1 MVRHLARHPERTG
14 PVTVAEI
21 SFTPLSG
28 AHWLHPQKTSRIP
41 RRYVFFDTEAYR
53 DISAKG
59 ESQRWRLGVTCC
71 VKWREVSQTWSP
83 IETVRHGT
91 PAGLAETI
99 TGFGRKDART
109 IAVAHNLAYDIRIAG
124 LLAWL
129 VDQGWVVSRPTFT
142 AEHVSFEASKGGRKV
157 VFVDSLSLVPISLA
171 KVGGLLGV
179 PKPPLPGG
187 DETDDVWYA
196 RCEADVR
203 ITATAYMAVIERLR
217 SEDLGGWARSG
228 ASIGWHTLL
237 RRHLTDKVLVHGR
250 PEVREAEGAA
260 MYAGRCEVWRHGFQ
274 APGPFYEWDFK
285 TAYGRICAETAL
297 PATFSYEVRGIDVFR
312 LPEFLGH
319 TNHLCEATIT
329 TDVPILPFRDDGG
342 VYWPVGRFQD
352 WYWDVELLA
361 AQEAGATVQV
371 HRAYRYRS
379 APWMASWAT
388 WCLSLVDDDST
399 PEARVMGAVAKHWQR
414 AVPGRSAM
422 KYRAWEEQGDAY
434 VPGVSYM
441 PMLDLDNGSR
451 GACLTLGGQRWEAW
465 RQEWWGEALPQL
477 LSYVMACARVRLW
490 EAMQVAGL
498 EEVLYVDTDCL
509 IVAGIGHERL
519 DRAVRAGC
527 LGSLRYKRSHQLLEL
542 TAPQLVEGSTY
553 RRLSGVPRGARRT
566 AQSAYDGEVWE
577 GLTTA
582 LAEGHPDE
590 VRIRNVSFDIHGI
603 DTRRLH
609 LPGGATAPF
618 TVSDGRRSP
627 SIEKA
632 S

>member
-1 MVRHLARHPERTG
+1 
-14 PVTVAEI
+14 VTVQNAT
-21 SFTPLSG
+21 FTPLDG

-71 VKWREVSQTWSP
+71 IKWREVSQTWSP

-109 IAVAHNLAYDIRIAG
+109 IVVAHNLAYDIRISG

-129 VDQGWVVSRPTFT
+129 VDQGWAVSRPTFT
-142 AEHVSFEASKGGRKV
+142 AEHVSFEAAKDGNKL
-157 VFVDSLSLVPISLA
+157 VFVDSLSLVPIGLA
-171 KVGGLLGV
+171 KVGGLLGM

-187 DETDDVWYA
+187 DETDDVWYR

-203 ITATAYMAVIERLR
+203 ILTTAYMAVIERLR
-217 SEDLGGWARSG
+217 ADDLGGWARSG

-250 PEVREAEGAA
+250 PEVREAESAA
-260 MYAGRCEVWRHGFQ
+260 MYAGRCEVWRHGVQ
-274 APGPFYEWDFK
+274 SAGPFYEWDFR
-285 TAYGRICAETAL
+285 TAYGRICAETTL
-297 PATFSYEVRGIDVFR
+297 PAQYLYEVHGIDLSR
-312 LPEFLGH
+312 MSDLLGSAC
-319 TNHLCEATIT
+319 HLCEASIT
-329 TDVPILPFRDDGG
+329 TEVPVLPARDDTG
-342 VYWPVGRFQD
+342 VYWPVGRHQG
-352 WYWDVELLA
+352 WYWDIELLA

-379 APWMASWAT
+379 APWMASWAS
-388 WCLSLVDDDST
+388 WCLGLVDDDST
-399 PEARVMGAVAKHWQR
+399 PEARIMGAVAKHWQR

-422 KYRAWEEQGDAY
+422 KYRAWEEEGAAY

-441 PMLDLDNGSR
+441 PMVDLDNGAR

-509 IVAGIGHERL
+509 IVTRTGHERL
-519 DRAVRAGC
+519 GTAVRAGR
-527 LGSLRYKRSHQLLEL
+527 LGSLRYKQSHRILEL
-542 TAPQLVEGSTY
+542 IAPQLVEGSTY

-582 LAEGHPDE
+582 LAEGHSDE
-590 VRIRNVSFDIHGI
+590 VRVRNVSFDIRGV

-618 TVSDGRRSP
+618 AVCNGQRSP
-627 SIEKA
+627 GIERA

>member
-1 MVRHLARHPERTG
+1 M
-14 PVTVAEI
+14 TVADI
-21 SFTPLSG
+21 SFTPLNG

-41 RRYVFFDTEAYR
+41 RRYVFFDTEAFR
-53 DISAKG
+53 DITARG

-109 IAVAHNLAYDIRIAG
+109 IVVAHNLAYDIRISG

-129 VDQGWVVSRPTFT
+129 VDQEWIVSRPTFT
-142 AEHVSFEASKGGRKV
+142 AEHVSFEASKGGRKII
-157 VFVDSLSLVPISLA
+157 FVDSLSLVPISLA

-187 DETDDVWYA
+187 DEGDDVWYG

-203 ITATAYMAVIERLR
+203 ILAAAYMAIIERLR
-217 SEDLGGWARSG
+217 ADDLGGWARSG

-250 PEVREAEGAA
+250 PEVREAESAA
-260 MYAGRCEVWRHGFQ
+260 MYAGRCEVWRHGGQ
-274 APGPFYEWDFK
+274 SPGPFYEWDYQ
-285 TAYGRICAETAL
+285 TAYGHICREASIPAVLVYETGSFSLSSLPAGGGNTRRLVEARISTTVPAL
-297 PATFSYEVRGIDVFR
+297 PWRDEQGIVW
-312 LPEFLGH
+312 
-319 TNHLCEATIT
+319 
-329 TDVPILPFRDDGG
+329 PIGD
-342 VYWPVGRFQD
+342 FQG
-352 WYWDVELLA
+352 WWWDTELLA
-361 AQEAGATVQV
+361 ARDAGAGVQPLRS
-371 HRAYRYRS
+371 HCYRS
-379 APWMASWAT
+379 APWLASWAS
-388 WCLSLVDDDST
+388 WCLDLVDDDGT

-441 PMLDLDNGSR
+441 PMVDLDSGAR

-509 IVAGIGHERL
+509 IVTRTGHERL
-519 DRAVRAGC
+519 GMAVRMGR

-618 TVSDGRRSP
+618 TVRDGRRSP